1 MTDQAKTIFAENV
14 LATLATVNV
23 DGSPWSTP
31 VHVATDGQYVYWFSK
46 ESTVHSQNI
55 ARDARVSLTLFSPD
69 ESRGPKGVY
78 LNGVVEQLGKD
89 SEQIAHDVMSERLG
103 GFPPAFAA
111 AKAYRLAAGA
121 YSDEKSTGNCWY
133 FYS

>member
-14 LATLATVNV
+14 LANLATVNA

-46 ESTVHSQNI
+46 ESTMHSQNI

-78 LNGVVEQLGKD
+78 LSGIAELLGEDGEQG
-89 SEQIAHDVMSERLG
+89 ARGVMSERLG
-103 GFPPAFAA
+103 GFPPAFTT
-111 AKAYRLAAGA
+111 AKAYRLPVGT